1 MKGPGS
7 ALGARRSAA
16 NDGRRESVGGR
27 VVRVIRTIIGAPD
40 YERYVEHRERAHP
53 GEEILSRDEFE
64 RERQAARYE
73 RPGARC
79 C

>member
-1 MKGPGS
+1 M
-7 ALGARRSAA
+7 
-16 NDGRRESVGGR
+16 GGK
-27 VVRVIRTIIGAPD
+27 VVRVIRAIIGAPD
-40 YERYVEHRERAHP
+40 YQRYLEHCERAHP
-53 GEEILSRDEFE
+53 GEEILTPEQFE